1 MNHQLFVYDAN
12 FTTLSQ
18 EQHCPKLYT
27 RKKSLK
33 VIASKSSLSLIN
45 LFSFYFE
52 SNKQFS
58 CKVLMLEYVR

>member
-18 EQHCPKLYT
+18 EKHCPKLYT

-33 VIASKSSLSLIN
+33 AIASKSSLSLIN

-52 SNKQFS
+52 LNKQFS

>member
-1 MNHQLFVYDAN
+1 MSHQLFVYDAN

-18 EQHCPKLYT
+18 EKHCPKLYT

-33 VIASKSSLSLIN
+33 VVASKSSLSLVN

-52 SNKQFS
+52 LNKQFS